1 MSCLGEIG
9 RTKSWEAHEH
19 DQQYGENESIDIGK
33 SERFRKEGNA
43 RINKVS
49 AMRPGLAKIIEKVLI
64 SWDFES
70 PETDHHIAE
79 NACCINYA
87 DTWSPKR
94 VHWLSKSQSPY
105 CSTSNYECEDTLEL
119 YSGVARARLPI
130 TRIHARVASNPNYA
144 ENWPLFRTQDEWSIA
159 KYIMEVLRPFRYWTL
174 WMSKRH
180 TVTLHRIITVYNE
193 MFDHLDG
200 VMRALA
206 KKKTPWKE
214 ELFFAVKLARQK
226 RSKDYAEVTP
236 PKGMLLV
243 SAHILN
249 HFRKLRSFR
258 KWDKGMD
265 INPEDETS
273 YTTQYQE
280 AFLKYVEN
288 EYCAKHRRVPVNKL
302 ETVPSS
308 NPIPSASA
316 AGSYLSSFDPYEL
329 SSNDE
334 EYITPNNVAETTPG
348 QIDRAARLWTA
359 ARLYLNLPPEA
370 PKNWG
375 QINPNLNDYH
385 SDPMEISSTFWL
397 LDINDWWRQ
406 QEETHS
412 KYTNLTNVARN
423 IFSIIPHGVG
433 VDASSSLGRDVI
445 GWRQSKTTGETLR
458 KKVIVRQF
466 ARANNGILAGTDP
479 ELDPT
484 NTENDSEMKQ
494 EAEERK
500 LHRMAKVH
508 DFLEMWQGSQNQLAT
523 QKESRAENKQRT
535 AIGYISDTEEIVEA
549 SLSLFQPD
557 GAAAFKL
564 SERSPLPPALSAK
577 DLPGGRTQILNVC
590 RIRRIN
596 RHPVE
601 SDEDSAPES
610 ISDTDDWLNWNGD
623 LDNPNDSEE
632 DCAADDESDIEPNTG
647 IDDPE
652 CPEQQDVCAAPT
664 VPRLDRPTRKSKR
677 QAEKVLVT
685 VNGVETWRN
694 KGGKEE

>member
-1 MSCLGEIG
+1 M
-9 RTKSWEAHEH
+9 
-19 DQQYGENESIDIGK
+19 
-33 SERFRKEGNA
+33 
-43 RINKVS
+43 
-49 AMRPGLAKIIEKVLI
+49 LAVLI
-64 SWDFES
+64 TLTPGRRNEFIDCQKAKVR
-70 PETDHHIAE
+70 IAVLPIMDVKTRW
-79 NACCINYA
+79 N
-87 DTWSPKR
+87 S
-94 VHWLSKSQSPY
+94 
-105 CSTSNYECEDTLEL
+105 TLEL
-119 YSGVARARLPI
+119 LERAYRLREF
-130 TRIHARVASNPNYA
+130 TREWLKNPKYA
-144 ENWPLFRTQDEWSIA
+144 EYRPLFTTQDEWTIV
-159 KYIMEVLRPFRYWTL
+159 KYVMEVLRPFRYWTL

-180 TVTLHRIITVYNE
+180 TVTLHHVITVYND
-193 MFDHLDG
+193 MFDHMDG

-214 ELFFAVKLARQK
+214 DLFFAVKLARQK
-226 RSKDYAEVTP
+226 LSKYYAEVTP
-236 PKGMLLV
+236 TTGMLLI
-243 SAHILN
+243 SAHILDP
-249 HFRKLRSFR
+249 FRKLRSFR

-302 ETVPSS
+302 ETVTTS
-308 NPIPSASA
+308 NLVPSATAS
-316 AGSYLSSFDPYEL
+316 GSYQSSFDPYDL
-329 SSNDE
+329 SSDDE
-334 EYITPNNVAETTPG
+334 EYLTPNNVAETTPG
-348 QIDRAARLWTA
+348 RSDRAARLLTA
-359 ARLYLNLPPEA
+359 ARLYLNSPPEA

-385 SDPMEISSTFWL
+385 SDPMEISSTFWIP
-397 LDINDWWRQ
+397 DITDWWRQ

-412 KYTNLTNVARN
+412 KYADLSNVARD

-433 VDASSSLGRDVI
+433 VEASFSLGRDVI

-458 KKVIVRQF
+458 EKVVVRQF
-466 ARANNGILAGTDP
+466 ARANNGILAGTDS
-479 ELDPT
+479 ELDT
-484 NTENDSEMKQ
+484 MNTENDSEMKK

-508 DFLEMWQGSQNQLAT
+508 DFLEMWQGSQNLRAT
-523 QKESRAENKQRT
+523 QKESRAQNKQMT
-535 AIGYISDTEEIVEA
+535 AVGYISDTEEIVK
-549 SLSLFQPD
+549 SSWSLFQHD

-577 DLPGGRTQILNVC
+577 DLPGGRTQILNVR

-610 ISDTDDWLNWNGD
+610 ISDTEDWLNWNGD

-632 DCAADDESDIEPNTG
+632 DCAADDDSDIEHNNC
-647 IDDPE
+647 IEDPE
-652 CPEQQDVCAAPT
+652 CPEQQDVCAAPN
-664 VPRLDRPTRKSKR
+664 VPGLVRPTRKSKR

-685 VNGVETWRN
+685 VNAVETRRN
-694 KGGKEE
+694 KGGKKK